1 MIRIIITCSLLLAS
15 TASVMAQQPLRLS
28 QQDCRERAIAHSEDL
43 QQANNAIQQAK
54 LDRKIAN
61 TAYLPNLEGSATGAY
76 VLPDIDV
83 MGSELRMR
91 GMYMAGITL
100 TQPIYTGGSITTGRR
115 LAQIGEKSAA
125 EQERLTRMEVIADAD
140 NAYWTYIA
148 VRRKVQMT
156 GQYKRQMDTLY
167 RQTQTAVQ
175 AGMAT
180 DNDLLRIEAQRSNL
194 AYQLQRAENGADLCR
209 MSLCRIIGVAAD
221 TPILPTDTIIQCA
234 VPGSL
239 DTNTAARPELR
250 LLQMQVDANEQQV
263 RMSQSKLLPTVGL
276 SAGYTYYG
284 NIKMKGTADA
294 GDGTLIPYTQEFRDG
309 IGMAMLAVQ
318 IPIFHWGE
326 GHKKVRRAQYDLE
339 NARLELQKNS
349 RLLDLELQQA
359 IRNVQD
365 GYRLITAADIALR
378 QAEEN
383 LRVMRNR
390 YAASMSPLTDLLD
403 AQSQW
408 QEASSNLIEAQTQYK
423 IYETEYLR
431 AAGWLAD

>member
-61 TAYLPNLEGSATGAY
+61 TAYLPNLEGSAIGAY

-125 EQERLTRMEVIADAD
+125 EQ
-140 NAYWTYIA
+140 
-148 VRRKVQMT
+148 
-156 GQYKRQMDTLY
+156 QMDTLY

-234 VPGSL
+234 VPGTL
-239 DTNTAARPELR
+239 DTNTTARPELR
-250 LLQMQVDANEQQV
+250 LLQMQIDANEQQV
-263 RMSQSKLLPTVGL
+263 RMNQSKLLPTVGL

-284 NIKMKGTADA
+284 NIKMAGTADA
-294 GDGTLIPYTQEFRDG
+294 GNGTLIPYTQEFRDG